1 MGNHAAKPKFF
12 DISRL
17 DDVNEERD
25 PLDPKWEM
33 YSQALVRY
41 CGDFVKAANECL
53 DPLVDP
59 IPSEEDGVPVKVRG
73 RVKYLLNRAA
83 SETVATRRE
92 VEMFLTR
99 VIRNDESIRQ
109 RSDARK
115 IMPMD
120 AVKELCKMKGWYSPV
135 EIRNT
140 HEIVVPDS
148 IRRMSDE
155 ELMRIASQARGEVLD
170 AEVVEPMK
178 LEADD
183 EWNKQKD

>member
-1 MGNHAAKPKFF
+1 MGNHAVKPKFF

-41 CGDFVKAANECL
+41 HGDFVKAANECL

-83 SETVATRRE
+83 SETVATRQE

-99 VIRNDESIRQ
+99 IIRNDESIRQ
-109 RSDARK
+109 RSDAKK
-115 IMPMD
+115 IFPLE

-155 ELMRIASQARGEVLD
+155 ELIKLANQSKGEVLE
-170 AEVVEPMK
+170 AEIVEPK
-178 LEADD
+178 QLEACGDRD
-183 EWNKQKD
+183 KQ

>member
-1 MGNHAAKPKFF
+1 MGNHAKKPRFF

-17 DDVNEERD
+17 DDVNEERN
-25 PLDPKWEM
+25 PLDPKWEL

-41 CGDFVKAANECL
+41 HGDFVKAANECL

-83 SETVATRRE
+83 SETVATRQE

-99 VIRNDESIRQ
+99 VIRNDESIKNRA
-109 RSDARK
+109 DYKK
-115 IMPMD
+115 IFPMD

-140 HEIVVPDS
+140 HELLVPDS
-148 IRRMSDE
+148 IRRMSDD
-155 ELMRIASQARGEVLD
+155 ELMKIAGGAKSDMVVD
-170 AEVVEPMK
+170 AEFIVVKPKE
-178 LEADD
+178 LTNEEA
-183 EWNKQKD
+183 